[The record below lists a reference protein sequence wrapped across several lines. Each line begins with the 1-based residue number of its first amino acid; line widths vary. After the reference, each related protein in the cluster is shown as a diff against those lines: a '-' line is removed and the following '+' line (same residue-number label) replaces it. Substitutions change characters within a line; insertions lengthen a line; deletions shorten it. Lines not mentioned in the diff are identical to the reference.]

1 MPSPE
6 RHDTETDAVE
16 TLLRNAELR
25 DQLEPLYDES
35 IGSVDVCRMTTPR
48 ENAFLESML
57 EWERAPMLPV
67 AEWFDPPLTLPET
80 EGLTGP
86 EISRLLLETVRALY
100 SKQIVLD
107 FTDHLSDRDLYT
119 LVARDILPAYEKK
132 LDRRDGYLHWDC
144 AGASSDPETWLRYY
158 ATEQERQ
165 MWANETGETPPAPAK
180 TPYRRRLPKAPL

>member
-1 MPSPE
+1 MPSPK
-6 RHDTETDAVE
+6 RPDPDPNAVE

-67 AEWFDPPLTLPET
+67 AQWFDPPLTLPDPD
-80 EGLTGP
+80 GLTPP
-86 EISRLLLETVRALY
+86 EVSRLLLDTVRALY

-119 LVARDILPAYEKK
+119 LIARDILPAYEKK
-132 LDRRDGYLHWDC
+132 LDRRDGFLHWDC
-144 AGASSDPETWLRYY
+144 AGASHDPETWLRFY
-158 ATEQERQ
+158 ASDDDRR
-165 MWANETGETPPAPAK
+165 MWADETGETPPQKAK
-180 TPYRRRLPKAPL
+180 PPYYRRLPKAPL